1 MQFNKSLMTAALLAV
16 SSLAVVSANAAT
28 ATPATFDVKL
38 EVLAMCNIT
47 AGAASDIDLGT
58 VNDGSVKTGN
68 NTIAVACSSGTP
80 YNVGLT
86 SSTSETDGT
95 GTLTGPGTAIGY
107 VLTQT
112 AGAAGTPW
120 GDTVGVGTNT
130 LAATGNG
137 VTAANTHTVYAT
149 TTTSTD
155 VAPGTYDDTV
165 TVNVTY

>member
-68 NTIAVACSSGTP
+68 NTIAVACSKGTT
-80 YNVGLT
+80 YKIGLQ
-86 SSTSETDGT
+86 SITDQANGT

-120 GDTVGVGTNT
+120 GNTVDTNT
-130 LAATGNG
+130 LAATGTG
-137 VTAANTHTVYAT
+137 VTTPVTHTVYAT

-155 VAPGTYDDTV
+155 VAPGNYKDTV

>member
-28 ATPATFDVKL
+28 ATPATFNVKL

-86 SSTSETDGT
+86 SSTNETDGT
-95 GTLTGPGTAIGY
+95 GTLTVPGGTAIGY

-120 GDTVGVGTNT
+120 GDTIGTNT
-130 LAATGNG
+130 LAATGKG

-149 TTTSTD
+149 TTTPTD
-155 VAPGTYDDTV
+155 VAPGIYDDTV

>member
-86 SSTSETDGT
+86 SSTSKTDGT

-120 GDTVGVGTNT
+120 GDTVGTNT

>member
-86 SSTSETDGT
+86 SSTGETDGT

-120 GDTVGVGTNT
+120 GDTVGTNT

>member
-1 MQFNKSLMTAALLAV
+1 MQFNKSLMTAALFAV
-16 SSLAVVSANAAT
+16 GSLTAFSANAAT
-28 ATPATFDVKL
+28 ATPKNFKVTL
-38 EVLAMCNIT
+38 NVLATCNIT
-47 AGAASDIDLGT
+47 AGNASDIDLGT

-68 NTIAVACSSGTP
+68 NTIVVACSSGTP

-86 SSTSETDGT
+86 SSTNETDGT

-112 AGAAGTPW
+112 AGADGTPW
-120 GDTVGVGTNT
+120 GDIVDTNT

-137 VTAANTHTVYAT
+137 VTADNTHTVYAT

-155 VAPGTYDDTV
+155 VVPGTYDDTV